1 MGQQL
6 CLSFFAFFIWMGIG
20 TAQEEASKEIAYEVN
35 QVYQPLSISK
45 EQLDKAETLMDLNAQ
60 YKPSWIKKYYSVKLW
75 AKQGGKL
82 KKVVGKNAFLTLKQK
97 NLLQQADVG
106 TDIMVE
112 VDYLPNNTLK
122 HNEPK
127 TINFSFLVN
136 PETSA
141 MYAGGDDGLKAY
153 LKTHA
158 MDKIQVLDF
167 DKTRLAVVKFAIDE
181 NGEVQHAAIVETSK
195 NKTVDALLIAAI
207 AQMPKWQPAQYA
219 NGMAVKQEFVLTVG
233 NLESCVMN
241 LLNVRRK

>member
-1 MGQQL
+1 MRQEIYL
-6 CLSFFAFFIWMGIG
+6 TFLALFLWIGIG
-20 TAQEEASKEIAYEVN
+20 TAQDNSNQEIAYEVN

-45 EQLDKAETLMDLNAQ
+45 EQLNKAETLMDLNAL
-60 YKPSWIKKYYSVKLW
+60 YKPAWIKKYYSVKLW
-75 AKQGGKL
+75 VKQGGKL
-82 KKVVGKNAFLTLKQK
+82 KKVVGKSAFLTLKQK

-127 TINFSFLVN
+127 TIHFSFLVN
-136 PETSA
+136 PETRA
-141 MYAGGDDGLKAY
+141 TYAEGSEALNQY
-153 LKTHA
+153 LQVHA
-158 MDKIQVLDF
+158 MDKIQALDF

-181 NGEVQHAAIVETSK
+181 NGQVQNATIVETSK
-195 NKTVDALLIAAI
+195 NKEVDALLTAAI
-207 AQMPKWQPAQYA
+207 AKMPNWKPAQYA
-219 NGMAVKQEFVLTVG
+219 NGTAVAQEFVLTVG